1 MDTASGDMHRD
12 DIEALIQDKYA
23 GDRSVDLTED
33 LARIASGE
41 PLAYVIG
48 WIPFLGTTIDL
59 ASHPLI
65 PRVET
70 EWWTEQLISHLKERF
85 GEMPFTLLDLCA
97 GSGAIG
103 IAVMKHMPNAVVTF
117 AELKAEHAVGIEKSA
132 LQSGAGMPDVLLGN
146 LFEPVEGQSFDII
159 ATNPPYVPDARPLP
173 ESVVGYEPKEAL
185 YAGVDGLT
193 LIRRIAREARAYVKS
208 GGEIWAECDTT
219 HIDEAHLLFL
229 QGGASTATIN
239 EDQYGRPR
247 FVVSYYS

>member
-1 MDTASGDMHRD
+1 MDTASGDMHND
-12 DIEALIQDKYA
+12 VEALIRDKYA

-33 LARIASGE
+33 LARLASGE

-48 WIPFLGTTIDL
+48 WIPFLGTEIEL

-70 EWWTEQLISHLKERF
+70 EWWTEVLIGKLREQY
-85 GEMPFTLLDLCA
+85 GELPFTMLDLCA

-103 IAVMKHMPNAVVTF
+103 LAVMKHLPNAMVTF
-117 AELKAEHAVGIEKSA
+117 AELKAEHAVGIERSS
-132 LQSGAGMPDVLLGN
+132 LRSGLGVPEILIGN
-146 LFEPVEGQSFDII
+146 LFEPVEGRTFDVI

-173 ESVVGYEPKEAL
+173 ESVIGYEPKEAL
-185 YAGVDGLT
+185 FAGVDGLT
-193 LIRRIAREARAYVKS
+193 LIRRIAREARTYVTP
-208 GGEIWAECDTT
+208 GGKVWAEVDTT
-219 HIDEAHLLFL
+219 QTDEAQLLFL
-229 QGGASTATIN
+229 NGGATSATIN